1 MKQKMIRYEKAY
13 LFSQQQAS
21 SCFLQLPLTRT
32 PNLAVIPVI
41 ARLPERYRSVDIS
54 MDVWFTSKHIWW
66 DMIVMD
72 AQFTMIGRFSLG
84 EGMRTHHVINL
95 ADLFT
100 VRANVVWVAIT
111 STNMIHLARV

>member
-1 MKQKMIRYEKAY
+1 
-13 LFSQQQAS
+13 
-21 SCFLQLPLTRT
+21 
-32 PNLAVIPVI
+32 
-41 ARLPERYRSVDIS
+41 
-54 MDVWFTSKHIWW
+54 
-66 DMIVMD
+66 MIVMG

-111 STNMIHLARV
+111 STNMIHLARM

>member
-1 MKQKMIRYEKAY
+1 
-13 LFSQQQAS
+13 
-21 SCFLQLPLTRT
+21 
-32 PNLAVIPVI
+32 
-41 ARLPERYRSVDIS
+41 

-95 ADLFT
+95 ADLFA

-111 STNMIHLARV
+111 STDMTHLARV